1 MCHFKKIII
10 LATMFLVMG
19 GVILPN
25 FAVSDETTS
34 PSQTLNT
41 EPPSPTPTSVNGYSM
56 QLITASDMYYK
67 LPRINNSGSIVWQ
80 AKVGNNFQIL
90 YITATEETPRQ
101 LTDNALNNTDPRI
114 NDRDEIVWMGGD
126 NKHSDIFL
134 YSKGVVTQLTSN
146 TLMNQHPKLNNKG
159 EVVWIAGVADNE
171 GKVENYETFYYADGI
186 ITQVTNNNKFNV
198 QVRINDAGT
207 MMWRGKGETGVD
219 IFTRTAGITTQITDD
234 AGMDVNPQISNNGNM
249 VWERNDGKDDEIV
262 LKLKQTSDNVQITTN
277 DNNDCEP
284 QVNDQGTVVWQGYDG
299 IHWQI
304 FMYANGVTTKLT
316 EGTLENTEP
325 QINDSGD
332 IAWMVHDTDGIG
344 IAVYKS
350 TTKTISKIS
359 DSYVGHYS
367 QMVNL
372 NNQGQVVWAGSNGT
386 KFDILM
392 ATPQ

>member
-1 MCHFKKIII
+1 
-10 LATMFLVMG
+10 
-19 GVILPN
+19 
-25 FAVSDETTS
+25 
-34 PSQTLNT
+34 
-41 EPPSPTPTSVNGYSM
+41 
-56 QLITASDMYYK
+56 
-67 LPRINNSGSIVWQ
+67 
-80 AKVGNNFQIL
+80 
-90 YITATEETPRQ
+90 
-101 LTDNALNNTDPRI
+101 
-114 NDRDEIVWMGGD
+114 
-126 NKHSDIFL
+126 
-134 YSKGVVTQLTSN
+134 
-146 TLMNQHPKLNNKG
+146 MNQHPKLNNKG
-159 EVVWIAGVADNE
+159 EVVWIGGVADNE

-234 AGMDVNPQISNNGNM
+234 AGLDVNPQISNNGNM

-299 IHWQI
+299 SHWQI
-304 FMYANGVTTKLT
+304 FMYANGLTTKLT

-350 TTKTISKIS
+350 TTKTIGKIS